1 MRIGKWTTGLIV
13 MSVGLCF
20 LWGCDGSKAKKKEQE
35 QNRKPA
41 AAGGTWTAQRI
52 RVVEKLDG
60 PECVVVDPATG
71 VPYVSNCETASGAYW
86 AEDGTGFISRLK
98 PGGEMDALRWQSSTK
113 DVPLNGP
120 KGMCVTDTA
129 LYVADNRRV
138 VCYPLKGAAVPHVVK
153 GVGGGRLNDMAA
165 QGGSAYVS
173 DTAGARIVKFND
185 QGITEMK
192 APASVNGITFFKGKM
207 FAVSW
212 GRHEV
217 YELDPEGKADPKPF
231 GLAKHFESLDG
242 IEVLDDGTFVVSD
255 YVAGTV
261 HAISPDRKTVR
272 TLADGLKTPADIG
285 LDRKR
290 GLLYVPQLEHNR
302 VAVYKLEKK

>member
-1 MRIGKWTTGLIV
+1 MRMWKWTTGLIV
-13 MSVGLCF
+13 MSVGLCC

-41 AAGGTWTAQRI
+41 GGGGTWTARRI
-52 RVVEKLDG
+52 RVLEKLDG

-113 DVPLNGP
+113 DVLLNGP
-120 KGMCVTDTA
+120 KGMCLTDAA

-173 DTAGARIVKFND
+173 DTAGARIVTSSRIMV
-185 QGITEMK
+185 ITTSSSMR
-192 APASVNGITFFKGKM
+192 VNALALCLATL
-207 FAVSW
+207 SSS
-212 GRHEV
+212 H
-217 YELDPEGKADPKPF
+217 PF
-231 GLAKHFESLDG
+231 GVGVCLSFIVRASGAGGQQRSL
-242 IEVLDDGTFVVSD
+242 TRA
-255 YVAGTV
+255 AG
-261 HAISPDRKTVR
+261 
-272 TLADGLKTPADIG
+272 GG
-285 LDRKR
+285 
-290 GLLYVPQLEHNR
+290 
-302 VAVYKLEKK
+302 